1 VLDAYWSQQHAAG
14 RFQRP
19 RNNRLTTVE
28 QWLRDQEIVQ
38 DDNRM
43 LVRLAFAFFAV
54 CLINTAGL
62 LLAKFLNGAPASG
75 IRRALGASRTH
86 IFIQHIVEAGI
97 LAVGGCIVG
106 LLLSAAGLW
115 GLRLLYANSTETG
128 SGYAGFSYVDSA
140 TLVWALLLTVVTTL
154 LAGGYPA
161 WRIGRVPPTV
171 YLKSQ

>member
-1 VLDAYWSQQHAAG
+1 
-14 RFQRP
+14 
-19 RNNRLTTVE
+19 
-28 QWLRDQEIVQ
+28 VQ

-43 LVRLAFAFFAV
+43 LVRLAFAFLVV

-62 LLAKFLNGAPASG
+62 LLAKFLKGAPASG
-75 IRRALGASRTH
+75 IRRALGASRAQ

-97 LAVGGCIVG
+97 LAAGGCIVG

-115 GLRLLYANSTETG
+115 GLRALYANSTETG
-128 SGYAGFSYVDSA
+128 SGYAGFSHVDSA
-140 TLVWALLLTVVTTL
+140 TLVWALVLTVVTTF
-154 LAGGYPA
+154 LAGSYPA